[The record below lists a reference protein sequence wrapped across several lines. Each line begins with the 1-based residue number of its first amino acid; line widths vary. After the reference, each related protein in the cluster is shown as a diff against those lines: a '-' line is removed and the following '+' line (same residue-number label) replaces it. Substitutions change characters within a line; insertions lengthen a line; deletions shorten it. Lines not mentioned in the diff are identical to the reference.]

1 VTGSLRQI
9 AALVHRETGMVLPPA
24 REPALRAAVSRAG
37 AGLDADAFLAALSD
51 PARRREFLTRLIDEV
66 TIRETAFAR
75 DRAQL
80 DAIGWPG
87 LLSSAW
93 ADGSA
98 TIRVWSAAC
107 ASGEEPYSLALLADQ
122 AFWPVLPPVDVLG
135 TDISAAALAAAAAG
149 RYRDRAVG
157 MLAAPERSRYLERG
171 TDGSH
176 VVGRRLR
183 GLVRFRQHNLA
194 HGPFPPAGETGF
206 DLIVCRNVLIYFEQP
221 LAARVVDLL
230 RRSLRPGGVLVL
242 GAADRLQLTTLP
254 APPGPVVSGQP
265 APPGPVLSDPPAPPR
280 PVPPAPVPPGPVLP
294 GPLAPPGPVQP
305 APALRRPLGREP
317 ALLRGQQIEQAL
329 AAAGCGDRGTA
340 LEKVS
345 SLLASDPLDAEAHFI
360 HGLVLLESG
369 EPAAAV
375 AALRR
380 ALYADTGFALAAFT
394 LGRAFDAL
402 GEPVPARRAYER
414 ALRAPGPAS
423 GQYELTLRQVG
434 VRDIAAAC
442 RAQLSGR
449 TTRLPTAPASRR
461 PPHPDIASCNVLMT
475 IGSQ

>member
-194 HGPFPPAGETGF
+194 HGPFPPAGEAGF
-206 DLIVCRNVLIYFEQP
+206 DLVVCRNVLIYFDQP
-221 LAARVVDLL
+221 LAARVIDLL
-230 RRSLRPGGVLVL
+230 WQSLRPGGVLIL
-242 GAADRLQLTTLP
+242 GPADRLQLTTLP
-254 APPGPVVSGQP
+254 AP
-265 APPGPVLSDPPAPPR
+265 
-280 PVPPAPVPPGPVLP
+280 VLP
-294 GPLAPPGPVQP
+294 GPGVPGPAGP
-305 APALRRPLGREP
+305 AVPVPPRLPGPAGPAVPGTVPSSGPGLRRPLGREP
-317 ALLRGQQIEQAL
+317 ALAREQRLELAL
-329 AAAGCGDRGTA
+329 AAAGRGDHSAA
-340 LEKVS
+340 LVQVT
-345 SLLASDPLDAEAHFI
+345 SLLAGDPFDAEAHFI
-360 HGLVLLESG
+360 HGLVLLADG

-375 AALRR
+375 HALRR
-380 ALYADTGFALAAFT
+380 ALYTDAAFALAAFT
-394 LGRAFDAL
+394 LGRAYDAL
-402 GEPVPARRAYER
+402 GEPVAARRAYQR
-414 ALRAPGPAS
+414 ALRADGPS
-423 GQYELTLRQVG
+423 GGQYELTLRQVG
-434 VRDIAAAC
+434 MGDIAAAC
-442 RAQLSGR
+442 RIRLSGPAGGHAG
-449 TTRLPTAPASRR
+449 RLY
-461 PPHPDIASCNVLMT
+461 IA
-475 IGSQ
+475 